1 MDLDIKKKIISL
13 KDGRLLM
20 PYGTLKRRPPLE
32 IIREL
37 ENKHHITIEVKDN
50 LYYVFKGSDLQFIA
64 HTLSALERNMKIKE
78 AIK

>member
-1 MDLDIKKKIISL
+1 MSDLIMKGGTIKRK
-13 KDGRLLM
+13 
-20 PYGTLKRRPPLE
+20 PPLE

-37 ENKHHITIEVKDN
+37 EHKHKIKVEIKDN

-64 HTLSALERNMKIKE
+64 HTLSALERNIKIKE

>member
-1 MDLDIKKKIISL
+1 MSDLIMKGGTIKRK
-13 KDGRLLM
+13 
-20 PYGTLKRRPPLE
+20 PPLE

-37 ENKHHITIEVKDN
+37 EHKNKIKVEIKDN

-78 AIK
+78 RIK

>member
-1 MDLDIKKKIISL
+1 MSKRIKE
-13 KDGRLLM
+13 GRLLM
-20 PYGTLKRRPPLE
+20 PYGTLKRKPPLE

-37 ENKHHITIEVKDN
+37 ENKHKVKIQVKDN
-50 LYYVFKGSDLQFIA
+50 LYYVFKADDLLFIA

>member
-1 MDLDIKKKIISL
+1 MTSKRI

-20 PYGTLKRRPPLE
+20 PYGTIKRKPPLE

-37 ENKHHITIEVKDN
+37 EHKHKIKIEIKDN
-50 LYYVFKGSDLQFIA
+50 LYYVFKNDGLLFIA

>member
-1 MDLDIKKKIISL
+1 MSDLIMK
-13 KDGRLLM
+13 G
-20 PYGTLKRRPPLE
+20 GTVKRKPPLE

-37 ENKHHITIEVKDN
+37 EHKHKIKVEIKDN

>member
-1 MDLDIKKKIISL
+1 MSDLIMKGGTIKRK
-13 KDGRLLM
+13 
-20 PYGTLKRRPPLE
+20 PPLE

-37 ENKHHITIEVKDN
+37 EHKHKIKVEIKDN

-78 AIK
+78 RIK

>member
-1 MDLDIKKKIISL
+1 MSDLYMKGGTIKRKL
-13 KDGRLLM
+13 
-20 PYGTLKRRPPLE
+20 PLE

-37 ENKHHITIEVKDN
+37 EAKHHIKTKIKDN
-50 LYYVFKGSDLQFIA
+50 LYHVFREDNLLFIA

>member
-1 MDLDIKKKIISL
+1 MTNSIMK
-13 KDGRLLM
+13 G
-20 PYGTLKRRPPLE
+20 GTLKRKPPLE

-37 ENKHHITIEVKDN
+37 ENKHKVKIQVKDN
-50 LYYVFKGSDLQFIA
+50 LYYVFKADDLLFIA

>member
-1 MDLDIKKKIISL
+1 MTSKRI

-32 IIREL
+32 IIRDLEL
-37 ENKHHITIEVKDN
+37 KHKIKIEIKDN
-50 LYYVFKGSDLQFIA
+50 LYYVYRDEALLFIA

-78 AIK
+78 RIK